1 MDVLIEFVCKHQ
13 KIIEDYELEKY
24 ITNSICVSEEDKKNL
39 SSSATMMKSFL
50 VNLFSKKN

>member
-24 ITNSICVSEEDKKNL
+24 IMNSICVHEEDKKN
-39 SSSATMMKSFL
+39 SSGSGTMIKSFL
-50 VNLFSKKN
+50 VNLFSKKK